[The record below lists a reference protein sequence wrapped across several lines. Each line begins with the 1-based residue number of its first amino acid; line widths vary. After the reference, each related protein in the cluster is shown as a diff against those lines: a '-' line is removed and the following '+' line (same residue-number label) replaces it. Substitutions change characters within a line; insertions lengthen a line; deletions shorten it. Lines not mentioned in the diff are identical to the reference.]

1 MRLLFHCSPNPPV
14 IGFVSDKIGRK
25 PFIIAGSIGL
35 LFLSIP
41 AFMLITSGKTGLI
54 FGGLLILAV
63 VLNFFIGVMAST
75 LPAMFP
81 THLRYSALASAFNV
95 SVLIAGVT
103 PTAVAWL
110 VESTNNLYMPAY
122 YLMVFAVVGLITG
135 LTMKETANKPL
146 RGAAPAASDMEE
158 AKELLQEHHDNI
170 EQKIEDID
178 AEIAALQTKRENL
191 VQQHPRIN

>member
-1 MRLLFHCSPNPPV
+1 M
-14 IGFVSDKIGRK
+14 
-25 PFIIAGSIGL
+25 
-35 LFLSIP
+35 
-41 AFMLITSGKTGLI
+41 
-54 FGGLLILAV
+54 
-63 VLNFFIGVMAST
+63 
-75 LPAMFP
+75 
-81 THLRYSALASAFNV
+81 

-110 VESTNNLYMPAY
+110 VESTNDLFMPAY
-122 YLMVFAVVGLITG
+122 YLMVFAVVGLVTG

-178 AEIAALQTKRENL
+178 AEIAALEAKRQNL